1 MAKIHIGDGTLK
13 PGGIDPA
20 RALAKGLISGGI
32 TPEMKSKQDSM
43 MENKV
48 WKVLAVLQREVQI
61 ICLKNL
67 MTTILT
73 TGI

>member
-48 WKVLAVLQREVQI
+48 
-61 ICLKNL
+61 
-67 MTTILT
+67 
-73 TGI
+73 